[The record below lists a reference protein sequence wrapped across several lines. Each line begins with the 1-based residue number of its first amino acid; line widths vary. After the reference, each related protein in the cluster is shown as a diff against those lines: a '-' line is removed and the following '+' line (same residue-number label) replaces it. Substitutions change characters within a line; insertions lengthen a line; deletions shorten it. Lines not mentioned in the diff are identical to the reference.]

1 MNMKHVLPLLVG
13 VASLSFHSA
22 QAQLLFSEGF
32 NYTVGGNLGG
42 QVNPGNSTAWS
53 SGAAGSITIASVAQ
67 SYTDSQNDTLLNNNA
82 NSLSDAWGTS
92 GSTVNTYANQT
103 SGSVYY
109 SFLLDMTAFDGANDY
124 ITSLN
129 PGTTAPGGSADAL
142 AVYMYSGTSA
152 GDIGLRTDGIA
163 AIHVPNTQ
171 AMALNTT
178 YLVVVQYSFA
188 TTTANLWLDP
198 IIGGSSAPTPSLT
211 LAGNGSVTAIDDVG
225 FKSQA
230 TTGDF
235 DIANMLIGTTWASV
249 TPEVTVTPEPSTFA
263 LAGIGMGLTLLARF
277 RRR

>member
-1 MNMKHVLPLLVG
+1 MNIKHVLPLLVG
-13 VASLSFHSA
+13 AAGLSFHSA
-22 QAQLLFSEGF
+22 QAQGLFSEGF

-42 QVNPGNSTAWS
+42 QVNPGNSTAWTAG
-53 SGAAGSITIASVAQ
+53 GAGNLTIASVAQ
-67 SYTDSQNDTLLNNNA
+67 AYTDSLGNTLQNNNA
-82 NSLSDAWGTS
+82 NSLSDAWGTA
-92 GSTVNTYANQT
+92 GSTVNTFANQT

-109 SFLLDMTAFDGANDY
+109 SFLIDMTAFDGANDY
-124 ITSLN
+124 VTSLN

-142 AVYMYSGTSA
+142 AVYMYSGSSA

-163 AIHVPNTQ
+163 AIHVPNAQ

-178 YLVVVQYSFA
+178 YLVVAEYDFGS
-188 TTTANLWLDP
+188 TTANLWLDP
-198 IIGGSSAPTPSLT
+198 VIGGSAPTPTLT

-235 DIANMLIGTTWASV
+235 DIANMLVGTTWASV
-249 TPEVTVTPEPSTFA
+249 TPIATATPEPSTLA
-263 LAGIGMGLTLLARF
+263 LAGLGLALPLLARF